1 MILQAFETAGVSGKD
16 QHNGKLLVIGLFI
29 GLEGRPE
36 STGMRRREGIFG
48 KNAEEKLKNAE
59 KAEEKIFRCG
69 DLAKAAGKEK
79 WRWLPCGARCM

>member
-1 MILQAFETAGVSGKD
+1 
-16 QHNGKLLVIGLFI
+16 
-29 GLEGRPE
+29 
-36 STGMRRREGIFG
+36 MRRREGIFG